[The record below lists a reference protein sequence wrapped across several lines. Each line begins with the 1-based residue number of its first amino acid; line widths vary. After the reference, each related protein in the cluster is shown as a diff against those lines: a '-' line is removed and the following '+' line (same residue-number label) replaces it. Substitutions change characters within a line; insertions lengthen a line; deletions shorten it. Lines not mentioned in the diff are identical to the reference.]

1 MVLYF
6 YNRCQFAVCGRHL
19 VFHDLIHVP
28 CSFWFI
34 VCVCLSRF
42 CKLIQPLVASSI
54 TNLGIHYGYIVHCPM
69 SSITSQACKHK
80 AYCSLNKDSN
90 YFLKLAMSPECYP
103 TLWLSLSITSGN
115 QTETRTPEA

>member
-1 MVLYF
+1 LSKSHPSKCKKLTFWPTWMVLYF

-34 VCVCLSRF
+34 VCVCLSRC

-54 TNLGIHYGYIVHCPM
+54 TNLGIHYGYVVHCPV
-69 SSITSQACKHK
+69 SSITSQARKHK
-80 AYCSLNKDSN
+80 AYCSLNEDSN
-90 YFLKLAMSPECYP
+90 YFF
-103 TLWLSLSITSGN
+103 N
-115 QTETRTPEA
+115 